1 MKEATQTI
9 RAAVKVLSAV
19 TRDFKQLLGEPGLND
34 EATDEYKVA
43 LIVILLL
50 WISRHKNLDL
60 DDQFAV
66 AAALDNLALELEEL
80 GLSQLPEGFAIGAGT
95 AAVQPGEVLE
105 LGGALNTNQQFIEGS
120 LIPYMQAE
128 LKKAEPGTT
137 LGELA
142 AKRQFAWE
150 TRTGLYAGSFWT
162 AIWSGVG
169 AKLISQLLQDTQPVR
184 RLLDPGAQHCNT
196 CPGKAIEYGSW
207 NEMLSFTGGL
217 PADGSDDCVSN
228 CRCQI
233 ELFQEG
239 EWIPAGI

>member
-9 RAAVKVLSAV
+9 RAAAKVLSAV
-19 TRDFKQLLGEPGLND
+19 TRDYKQLLGEPGLND
-34 EATDEYKVA
+34 EATDEYRIA
-43 LIVILLL
+43 LIAILLL
-50 WISRHKNLDL
+50 WITRHKNLDL

-66 AAALDNLALELEEL
+66 AVALDNLALALEEL
-80 GLSQLPEGFAIGAGT
+80 GLSQLPEGFVIGAGA

-128 LKKAEPGTT
+128 LGKAEPGTT

-150 TRTGLYAGSFWT
+150 TRTGLYAGAFWN
-162 AIWSGVG
+162 AIWAGVG
-169 AKLISQLLQDTQPVR
+169 AKLISQLLQNTQPVR

-207 NEMLSFTGGL
+207 NEMLAFTGGL